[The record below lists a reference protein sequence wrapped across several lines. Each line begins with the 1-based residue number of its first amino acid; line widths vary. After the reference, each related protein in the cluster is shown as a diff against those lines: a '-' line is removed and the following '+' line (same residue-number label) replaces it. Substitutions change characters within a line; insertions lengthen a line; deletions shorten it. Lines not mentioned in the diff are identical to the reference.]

1 MRTKKEIEQAI
12 AILSRKGDALSLA
25 QVEILSQH
33 RDEKWVFARYVSVPE
48 AEKDEAAFFA
58 ARDAAQYLAGKI
70 GIDALIPGTEEPA
83 RKANPKRILPVDED
97 HIVVSRRT
105 LTNLLQRMN
114 RLERLMSVRNTV
126 MRTKHLPMTEGVPK
140 DLISQA
146 DACKKL
152 GCGKSTIK
160 RWANKGLI
168 KGYSDNGR
176 VSYSLRELYA
186 SEIVKEYLEQKDFK
200 EEKREGIVP

>member
-1 MRTKKEIEQAI
+1 MRTKQEIEQAI
-12 AILSRKGDALSLA
+12 AILNRKGDALSLA
-25 QVEILSQH
+25 QVEILSQR
-33 RDEKWVFARYVSVPE
+33 RDEKWVFARYVNVPE
-48 AEKDEAAFFA
+48 ADKDEVLFFA

-70 GIDALIPGTEEPA
+70 GIDALIPGTEEQEE
-83 RKANPKRILPVDED
+83 KANPKCILPVDED

-114 RLERLMSVRNTV
+114 RLERLMGVRNTV
-126 MRTKHLPMTEGVPK
+126 MRTKHLPVTEGVPK

-160 RWANKGLI
+160 RWVNKGQI
-168 KGYSDNGR
+168 KGYSENRR

-186 SEIVKEYLEQKDFK
+186 SEVVKEYLELK
-200 EEKREGIVP
+200 ELNEKEG